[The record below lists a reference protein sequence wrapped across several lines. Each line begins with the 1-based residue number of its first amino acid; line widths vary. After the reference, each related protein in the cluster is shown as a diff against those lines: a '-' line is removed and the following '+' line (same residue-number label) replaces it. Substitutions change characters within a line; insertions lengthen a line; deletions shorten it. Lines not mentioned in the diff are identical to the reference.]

1 MQPPPPSVSRTFHV
15 PELRLCP
22 HETLAPH
29 LLPHPWL
36 PPSTLCLCGRDS
48 SRGSRGT
55 CPFVPGFC
63 HCSVSSGSA
72 HVVAGGRTSFLFTAG
87 SYSSVWTDTVYP
99 SLWLILPGT
108 WGCKCPFETRP
119 LLLFGIDQTWTRS
132 LCNRGA
138 ARSFPQWPPGLTLP
152 QPSTRAPTFHI
163 LTDTCYALFCSVT
176 LWPRPGPRLASHCG
190 SDRHF
195 PGD

>member
-1 MQPPPPSVSRTFHV
+1 MSFCARLLSLLSV
-15 PELRLCP
+15 LRVRPC
-22 HETLAPH
+22 
-29 LLPHPWL
+29 
-36 PPSTLCLCGRDS
+36 
-48 SRGSRGT
+48 
-55 CPFVPGFC
+55 
-63 HCSVSSGSA
+63 
-72 HVVAGGRTSFLFTAG
+72 GGRRQDVLRFYGWIILQCVDG
-87 SYSSVWTDTVYP
+87 HCVYP